1 MVAVRNSRRSWR
13 ISARSAC
20 RVCESV
26 EPPWQT
32 PAARRIRRATAKSI
46 HRRINASQWH
56 CIQVPHG
63 LCAGQEARK
72 ITSLPNLMA
81 SPFHIIS
88 NAATVAVPP
97 PTAHPRPEWLRVK
110 FFGGERYQDLKRIMR
125 TLDLHTVCE
134 SARCPNMGECWE
146 YGTATF
152 MILGD
157 ICTRACGFCAVPS
170 GKPVGP
176 PDEGEPF
183 RVAEAVAKMGLRYAV
198 VTSVNRDDQPDG
210 GAHIFA
216 RTIEEIR
223 RRVPGCKVEVL
234 IPDFRGDWNALAV
247 VLAVRPDI
255 LNHNTETVPR
265 LYRQVRKGAIY
276 ERSLELLRRSK
287 QAHPEVPTKSGLML
301 GLGERKEEV
310 LATLEDLVA
319 QGTDILTLG
328 QYLQPTRDHLPVVRY
343 VHPDEFA
350 EFKVRGEAMGLKH
363 VEAGPV
369 VRSSYHAFEQP
380 ESAHKA

>member
-1 MVAVRNSRRSWR
+1 M
-13 ISARSAC
+13 
-20 RVCESV
+20 
-26 EPPWQT
+26 
-32 PAARRIRRATAKSI
+32 AT
-46 HRRINASQWH
+46 
-56 CIQVPHG
+56 
-63 LCAGQEARK
+63 
-72 ITSLPNLMA
+72 
-81 SPFHIIS
+81 PFHIIS
-88 NAATVAVPP
+88 SSPGLLVPP
-97 PTAHPRPEWLRVK
+97 PGAHPRPDWLRVK

-146 YGTATF
+146 HGTATF

-176 PDEGEPF
+176 PDEEEPF

-234 IPDFRGDWNALAV
+234 IPDFRGDWNALDV

-265 LYRQVRKGAIY
+265 LYRQVRKGAVY

-287 QAHPEVPTKSGLML
+287 EAHPEVPTKTGLQD
-301 GLGERKEEV
+301 
-310 LATLEDLVA
+310 LAA
-319 QGTDILTLG
+319 QGTNILTLG
-328 QYLQPTRDHLPVVRY
+328 QYLQPTRDHLPIVRY
-343 VHPDEFA
+343 VHPSEFA
-350 EFKVRGEAMGLKH
+350 EYKVLGEAMGFKH
-363 VEAGPV
+363 VEAGPL
-369 VRSSYHAFEQP
+369 VRSSYHAFDQA
-380 ESAHKA
+380 ESAVK